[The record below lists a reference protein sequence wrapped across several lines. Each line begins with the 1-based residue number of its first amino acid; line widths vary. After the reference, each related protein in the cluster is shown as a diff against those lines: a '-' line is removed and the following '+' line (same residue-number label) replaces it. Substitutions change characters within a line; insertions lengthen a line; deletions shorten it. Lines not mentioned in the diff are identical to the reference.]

1 MRESR
6 SSAPSWNDCAGSG
19 VPAAQ
24 AGKYCGGNQG
34 VICKKAGK
42 LSLCRFFGFFVK
54 SFSGQDSEKDLQ
66 GNRILVIDDEKMI
79 LDTLKTTLTVKG
91 YEVLTARVTEQDK
104 INGLL
109 CGIISYEE

>member
-1 MRESR
+1 MQESR

-42 LSLCRFFGFFVK
+42 PPLQL
-54 SFSGQDSEKDLQ
+54 KDM
-66 GNRILVIDDEKMI
+66 R
-79 LDTLKTTLTVKG
+79 
-91 YEVLTARVTEQDK
+91 
-104 INGLL
+104 
-109 CGIISYEE
+109 C

>member
-6 SSAPSWNDCAGSG
+6 SSAPPWNDCAGSG

-42 LSLCRFFGFFVK
+42 LSLCRFFGFFC
-54 SFSGQDSEKDLQ
+54 Q
-66 GNRILVIDDEKMI
+66 ILFW
-79 LDTLKTTLTVKG
+79 TGFRKG
-91 YEVLTARVTEQDK
+91 FAGE
-104 INGLL
+104 
-109 CGIISYEE
+109 

>member
-1 MRESR
+1 M
-6 SSAPSWNDCAGSG
+6 
-19 VPAAQ
+19 
-24 AGKYCGGNQG
+24 
-34 VICKKAGK
+34 
-42 LSLCRFFGFFVK
+42 
-54 SFSGQDSEKDLQ
+54 Q

-79 LDTLKTTLTVKG
+79 LDTLKTALTVKG